1 MLTWWSLR
9 AILMAGATTFCSRSM
24 SANTHSSRAAT
35 LKSPLNRAWR
45 PCRKE
50 SRLQDRVSQ
59 GVSGSSQNGPQ
70 RTKQNC
76 AYTGLPRQANLGL
89 SVPSPVLFFPKV
101 FSLVLREEEE
111 ERERNLDVRVKHPS
125 PASCAPHT
133 GVRGCSP
140 GVCPDQETNQP
151 PFSARMTLS
160 YLSCTGQGNHLSFS
174 NIKMCDDNPLGH
186 V

>member
-59 GVSGSSQNGPQ
+59 GVSVGAVSGSSQNGPQ
-70 RTKQNC
+70 RMKQSW
-76 AYTGLPRQANLGL
+76 ADAGLPRQANLGL
-89 SVPSPVLFFPKV
+89 SVPSPVLFFPKG
-101 FSLVLREEEE
+101 FLIGFERGREGEKPRCESATSIARLLR
-111 ERERNLDVRVKHPS
+111 
-125 PASCAPHT
+125 APH
-133 GVRGCSP
+133 GG
-140 GVCPDQETNQP
+140 
-151 PFSARMTLS
+151 
-160 YLSCTGQGNHLSFS
+160 
-174 NIKMCDDNPLGH
+174 
-186 V
+186 